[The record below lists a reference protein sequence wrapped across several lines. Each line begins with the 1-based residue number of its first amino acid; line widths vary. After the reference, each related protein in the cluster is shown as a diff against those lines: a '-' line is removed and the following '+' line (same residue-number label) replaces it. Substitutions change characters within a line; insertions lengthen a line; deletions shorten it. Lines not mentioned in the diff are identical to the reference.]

1 MGFVKER
8 LIIKDRLIEEV
19 NKRFLN
25 QIEFIVI
32 YISEEREKEFN
43 KYKEPSSKKIEKINS
58 TNNQP
63 IKSDIED
70 NIKNLANVVFSHDLN
85 KLEQLKYI
93 VQELNGYRKNFS
105 DLTKYNQI
113 YSYFNEIEP
122 IPTKPYKELIKGL
135 FGFNYDKRQIKGSN
149 QRHQLSIK
157 KISQN
162 FEAEQKKIK

>member
-1 MGFVKER
+1 MELIQNAPPYANAYIDSSQHSENV
-8 LIIKDRLIEEV
+8 IIKDRLIEEV

-70 NIKNLANVVFSHDLN
+70 NTIA
-85 KLEQLKYI
+85 I
-93 VQELNGYRKNFS
+93 V
-105 DLTKYNQI
+105 
-113 YSYFNEIEP
+113 
-122 IPTKPYKELIKGL
+122 
-135 FGFNYDKRQIKGSN
+135 
-149 QRHQLSIK
+149 
-157 KISQN
+157 
-162 FEAEQKKIK
+162 